1 MLSERQLEEI
11 LQVFRHRAQAVTEEY
26 LIRMGQHLRDIGTI
40 SGSDINRLVELK
52 RMNYNMEQIKRQI
65 AKAAEVPLSEVE
77 TIFRQVAESDLRF
90 ASKIFG
96 TDHTP
101 AIKDNPALERILK
114 AQAKITKQTLTNL
127 SQTTILSDGYKNA
140 VDVAVQTAQ
149 AGVSDYNSAIRRAMK
164 AAARDGLRVQY
175 PNSGLTR
182 RLDSAVRMNVLD
194 GIRAINQDVMRQ
206 VGKEFGAD
214 GIELTAHN
222 LCAEDHLPYQG
233 LQMSNKEFDRLQN
246 TILDRPFGMW
256 NCRHSWHPILLGISQ
271 PAYSPEELADF
282 KRNSRERIEIDGVTK
297 TRYEWTQEQRRIET
311 AIRYQ
316 KDIAV
321 AAKASGDMVARRE
334 CAYMIRELDKY
345 YSKITDAAGLLEKR
359 EKMRVAGFSAVK
371 PIDALKNPPKYDII
385 KADGSKTYMRIY
397 NADGKE
403 KFRYLKT
410 DAIQKLDSTEA
421 IAQYFFYTDKY
432 DDWHSP
438 LSNEFSRMLVDDV
451 PLPPLDYYISGYKL
465 SIQKEI
471 AEGIEWA
478 RQTYKL
484 DGLPLKITKGKVGN
498 KADGEYEETT
508 RRITLKNS
516 LREEEAF
523 VTTVHEMT
531 HYADHMHGNIADSVC
546 TDARKN
552 LNLRVTGT
560 KYFNYAFSI
569 AGKRYTDPAE
579 LLAHAMEYYA
589 GNTSNPLANEIAK
602 IFIERMGKT

>member
-26 LIRMGQHLRDIGTI
+26 LIRMGQHLRDIGTL

-90 ASKIFG
+90 ASKVFG
-96 TDHTP
+96 ADHTP

-114 AQAKITKQTLTNL
+114 AQAKITKQALANI

-214 GIELTAHN
+214 GVEISAHA

-233 LQMSNKEFDRLQN
+233 KQMSNKEFDRLQN
-246 TILDRPFGMW
+246 TILDRPLGMW
-256 NCRHSWHPILLGISQ
+256 NCRHTWHPILMGISK
-271 PAYSPEELADF
+271 PAHTPEELADF
-282 KRNSRERIEIDGVTK
+282 KRNSREMITIDGLTK
-297 TRYEWTQEQRRIET
+297 SRYEWTQEQRRIET

-316 KDIAV
+316 KDIAIL
-321 AAKASGDMVARRE
+321 AKAAGDIVARRE

-345 YSKITDAAGLLEKR
+345 YGKITDAAGLKAQKTR
-359 EKMRVAGFSAVK
+359 AAVSNFHWVK
-371 PIDALKNPPKYDII
+371 PADALKNPTKHDIM
-385 KADGSKTYMRIY
+385 A
-397 NADGKE
+397 
-403 KFRYLKT
+403 
-410 DAIQKLDSTEA
+410 LDKRMPAVRS
-421 IAQYFFYTDKY
+421 
-432 DDWHSP
+432 
-438 LSNEFSRMLVDDV
+438 LSNKQARAWYLEHDARIPSMIDRNA
-451 PLPPLDYYISGYKL
+451 
-465 SIQKEI
+465 SIEEQ
-471 AEGIEWA
+471 A
-478 RQTYKL
+478 RQAFELRNLYRTIARDLMHDQETRKYL
-484 DGLPLKITKGKVGN
+484 DETQPNKTFEQMIEHKKSKGMT
-498 KADGEYEETT
+498 YEEALQDIVRT
-508 RRITLKNS
+508 
-516 LREEEAF
+516 A
-523 VTTVHEMT
+523 
-531 HYADHMHGNIADSVC
+531 
-546 TDARKN
+546 
-552 LNLRVTGT
+552 T
-560 KYFNYAFSI
+560 KTNA
-569 AGKRYTDPAE
+569 KVNKE
-579 LLAHAMEYYA
+579 LGLE
-589 GNTSNPLANEIAK
+589 
-602 IFIERMGKT
+602 

>member
-11 LQVFRHRAQAVTEEY
+11 LQVFQHRAQAVTEEY

-114 AQAKITKQTLTNL
+114 AQAKITKQALANL

-164 AAARDGLRVQY
+164 AAAKDGLRVQY

-214 GIELTAHN
+214 GVEISAHA

-233 LQMSNKEFDRLQN
+233 KQMSNKEFNRLQN

-256 NCRHSWHPILLGISQ
+256 NCRHTWHPILMGISK
-271 PAYSPEELADF
+271 PAYTPEELADF
-282 KRNSRERIEIDGVTK
+282 KRNSREMITIDGLTK
-297 TRYEWTQEQRRIET
+297 SRYEWTQEQRRIET

-316 KDIAV
+316 KDIAIL
-321 AAKASGDMVARRE
+321 AKAAGDIVARRE

-345 YSKITDAAGLLEKR
+345 YGKITDAAGLLQKR
-359 EKMRVAGFSAVK
+359 ERMRVGGFSAVK
-371 PIDALKNPPKYDII
+371 PTDELKNPFAELKNETKNGILVVTETRTGHAKAKPVGETANAVIDIVGKKGGI
-385 KADGSKTYMRIY
+385 SRFIY
-397 NADGKE
+397 NGKGYVQYRVDNNDHGYPSE
-403 KFRYLKT
+403 HPFVNGEHYHV
-410 DAIQKLDSTEA
+410 AEWNWDSNTFA
-421 IAQYFFYTDKY
+421 
-432 DDWHSP
+432 
-438 LSNEFSRMLVDDV
+438 
-451 PLPPLDYYISGYKL
+451 GYKAGAAIPDAL
-465 SIQKEI
+465 F
-471 AEGIEWA
+471 
-478 RQTYKL
+478 KL
-484 DGLPLKITKGKVGN
+484 CADILKGGN
-498 KADGEYEETT
+498 
-508 RRITLKNS
+508 
-516 LREEEAF
+516 
-523 VTTVHEMT
+523 
-531 HYADHMHGNIADSVC
+531 
-546 TDARKN
+546 
-552 LNLRVTGT
+552 
-560 KYFNYAFSI
+560 
-569 AGKRYTDPAE
+569 
-579 LLAHAMEYYA
+579 
-589 GNTSNPLANEIAK
+589 
-602 IFIERMGKT
+602 

>member
-26 LIRMGQHLRDIGTI
+26 LIRMGQHLRDIGTL

-96 TDHTP
+96 ADHTP

-114 AQAKITKQTLTNL
+114 AQAKITKQALANL

-194 GIRAINQDVMRQ
+194 GIRAINQDIMRQ

-214 GIELTAHN
+214 GVEISAHAM
-222 LCAEDHLPYQG
+222 CAEDHLPYQG
-233 LQMSNKEFDRLQN
+233 KQMSNKEFNRLQN
-246 TILDRPFGMW
+246 TILDRPLGMW
-256 NCRHSWHPILLGISQ
+256 NCRHTWHPILMGISP
-271 PAYSPEELADF
+271 PAHTPEELAEY
-282 KRNSRERIEIDGVTK
+282 KRNSREMITIDGLTK
-297 TRYEWTQEQRRIET
+297 SRYEWTQEQRRIET

-345 YSKITDAAGLLEKR
+345 YGKITNAAGLLQKR
-359 EKMRVAGFSAVK
+359 ERMRVDGFSAVK
-371 PIDALKNPPKYDII
+371 PTDELKNAAERAKIAIEQKRDWLQKGYDTAVEKGDLSALTGFEHYVKVAQEIERELVGITTTDGVVIAGYKTHFIDRIIGSYEIQREPVSIANVKDALLNGQVKQNRPQRGKPSNVYRTNRCSVSVNPNDGNLIQATPKE
-385 KADGSKTYMRIY
+385 S
-397 NADGKE
+397 GK
-403 KFRYLKT
+403 
-410 DAIQKLDSTEA
+410 
-421 IAQYFFYTDKY
+421 
-432 DDWHSP
+432 
-438 LSNEFSRMLVDDV
+438 
-451 PLPPLDYYISGYKL
+451 
-465 SIQKEI
+465 
-471 AEGIEWA
+471 
-478 RQTYKL
+478 
-484 DGLPLKITKGKVGN
+484 
-498 KADGEYEETT
+498 
-508 RRITLKNS
+508 
-516 LREEEAF
+516 
-523 VTTVHEMT
+523 
-531 HYADHMHGNIADSVC
+531 
-546 TDARKN
+546 
-552 LNLRVTGT
+552 
-560 KYFNYAFSI
+560 
-569 AGKRYTDPAE
+569 
-579 LLAHAMEYYA
+579 
-589 GNTSNPLANEIAK
+589 
-602 IFIERMGKT
+602 

>member
-96 TDHTP
+96 ADHTP

-114 AQAKITKQTLTNL
+114 AQAKITKQALANL

-214 GIELTAHN
+214 GVEISAHA

-233 LQMSNKEFDRLQN
+233 KQMSNKEFNRLQN
-246 TILDRPFGMW
+246 NILDRPIGMW
-256 NCRHSWHPILLGISQ
+256 NCRHTWHPILMRISP
-271 PAYSPEELADF
+271 PAHTPEELAEY
-282 KRNSRERIEIDGVTK
+282 KRNSREMITIDGLTK
-297 TRYEWTQEQRRIET
+297 SRYEWTQEQRRIET

-345 YSKITDAAGLLEKR
+345 YGKITDAAGLLAKPER
-359 EKMRVAGFSAVK
+359 MRVDGFSAVK
-371 PIDALKNPPKYDII
+371 PTDELKNPPKYGII
-385 KADGSKTYMRIY
+385 NAGNGKTYMRIY

-403 KFRYLKT
+403 KYRYLQT
-410 DAIQKLDSTEA
+410 DAIQKLDSSQA
-421 IAQYFFYTDKY
+421 IVDYFKYTDRDGDSY
-432 DDWHSP
+432 SP
-438 LSNEFSRMLVDDV
+438 ITAAFGKFKLDV
-451 PLPPLDYYISGYKL
+451 
-465 SIQKEI
+465 QKEI

-478 RQTYKL
+478 RVTYKL
-484 DGLPLKITKGKVGN
+484 NRLPLEITRNTPKDNAYGTYN
-498 KADGEYEETT
+498 PDGHVMTF
-508 RRITLKNS
+508 RPSLKLN
-516 LREEEAF
+516 EAF
-523 VTTVHEMT
+523 VTSVHEMT
-531 HYADHMHGNIADSVC
+531 HFANSTLKI
-546 TDARKN
+546 DATEIYERALKN
-552 LNLRVTGT
+552 LGLT
-560 KYFNYAFSI
+560 KRSKPAQNMQHSIVGAFNDSDDW
-569 AGKRYTDPAE
+569 KTPSE
-579 LLAHAMEYYA
+579 LLAYSLEKYA
-589 GNTSNPLANEIAK
+589 TNKLNKLSAEISRLWL
-602 IFIERMGKT
+602 ERIDNQ